1 MQKLYLKALM
11 LLLFPLAIGMVP
23 ALGQTIVGTVSD
35 DVTGETL
42 FGVTIITNETKEGV
56 ASDVDG
62 NYSLRLSKAGTYTL
76 RISYV
81 GYSTQTKTVTI
92 AAGQK
97 ITLNIKMAEDVA
109 KVEETVV
116 VGYGVQ
122 RKRDLTGSISK
133 LDGDELTDMPA
144 PSFEA
149 AIQGKAP
156 GVQITTGSGLA
167 GSPTVVRIRGLAS
180 ISASGDPLYVIDG
193 IPMTQDIALR
203 GNSGGMNNNPLA
215 FLNPEDIESIEIL
228 KDAAAN
234 AIYGARGA
242 NGVILITTKRAS
254 TPGWKFTFNTRVG
267 ISTPTSRPQM
277 LNKDQ
282 YVQMLQEAWENDG
295 NTGRAPL
302 TGGLTWNQVDSM
314 PGTNW
319 VDETIGVGMK
329 QMYNFG
335 VAKGGKDVSFL
346 ANFTHD
352 DNGTF
357 IIGNNYVR
365 SSIRLN
371 LDANLAKNLKLRV
384 NSSVSRGQNNRVD
397 AAWSGGLGAAM
408 STALPIYPIKNADG
422 SWFRGAGIGNNPVA
436 QRENKIWRTLEKR
449 FINGAGLDY
458 TVAKGLTITA
468 QGSYDYMDL
477 NDDIWEGRLIT
488 NTNNAGQS
496 IRNTVWVSNYNYT
509 LSANYMK
516 TIKED
521 HEIAVL
527 VGHEYQRSY
536 TQSSRV
542 EAQDMRAP
550 FYTEEMPTTATRT
563 SNPADK
569 WAFLGYFSRANYNYK
584 KKYFL
589 QAGLRADA
597 SSRFG
602 ANYRWGLFP
611 SLSGAWVIS
620 DEAFLKQHKS
630 ISFLKLRAGYGR
642 SGNSNNMPSNARFGL
657 FSPPENQ
664 IQYNSQPT
672 FYQTQIRNE
681 NFRWE
686 TSNNVDVGVEMGL
699 FKDRL
704 TVTLDLYSKKTND
717 VITYLF
723 IPPSSGF
730 TNYWENV
737 GSITNRGI
745 EFSFK
750 SRNLVGKFKWNTDFN
765 IARNVNEVSSLGVY
779 SEDAVSGGTNDT
791 RVIVGEPL
799 GTNYLVRFSHIDE
812 QSGLPVY
819 LDKTGKETYKWDPA
833 DRVPVGNILPKAV
846 GGITNNFSYKNFDF
860 SFLFVFVLG
869 NDIYESSAK
878 RQNGVV
884 TDWNMDTRIFDR
896 WQSASDDAVYPRLT
910 RNTQTYGS
918 TTPWINTTQW
928 LQDGSYL
935 RLRNVTF
942 GYSLSHAA
950 AKRINVQSMR
960 ITLIATNLF
969 LITRYTGMDPE
980 VSRDT
985 EPTQD
990 NYNQT
995 RNLAGTA
1002 ISYLTPPQERTF
1014 SLAINVGF

>member
-1 MQKLYLKALM
+1 MRKLYLKALL
-11 LLLFPLAIGMVP
+11 LLLFPLTIGV
-23 ALGQTIVGTVSD
+23 AAAWGQTIVGTVSD
-35 DVTGETL
+35 ELTSETL
-42 FGVTIITNETKEGV
+42 YGVTVITNETKEGV
-56 ASDVDG
+56 ATDING
-62 NYSLRLSKAGTYTL
+62 NYTLKLAKPGTYTL
-76 RISYV
+76 RFSFV
-81 GYSTQTKTVTI
+81 GYSTQNKTVTLTG
-92 AAGQK
+92 GQK
-97 ITLNIKMAEDVA
+97 ITLNIKMGEDVA

-122 RKRDLTGSISK
+122 RKRDLTGSITK

-203 GNSGGMNNNPLA
+203 GNNGGMNNNPLA

-242 NGVILITTKRAS
+242 NGVILITTKRAN

-267 ISTPTSRPQM
+267 ISTPTRKPQM
-277 LNKDQ
+277 LNKNQ

-295 NTGRAPL
+295 GTGRAPL
-302 TGGLTWNQVDSM
+302 TGGLTWAQVDSM

-319 VDETIGVGMK
+319 VDETMGIGMK

-335 VAKGGKDVSFL
+335 VAKGGKNFSFL

-365 SSIRLN
+365 SSVRLN
-371 LDANLAKNLKLRV
+371 LDANLTQKLKLRV
-384 NSSVSRGQNNRVD
+384 NSSIARGQNNRVD

-408 STALPIYPIKNADG
+408 STALPIYPIRNADG

-458 TVAKGLTITA
+458 ALTKSITLTA

-477 NDDIWEGRLIT
+477 NDDIWESRLIT
-488 NTNNAGQS
+488 NTNNAGRS
-496 IRNTVWVSNYNYT
+496 ERNTVWVSNYNYT
-509 LSANYMK
+509 LSANYIK
-516 TIKED
+516 TFKED
-521 HEIAVL
+521 HNVAVL

-563 SNPADK
+563 RNPADR
-569 WAFLGYFSRANYNYK
+569 WAFMGYFSRANYNYK
-584 KKYFL
+584 KKYFV

-611 SLSGAWVIS
+611 SVSGAWVVS
-620 DEAFLKQHKS
+620 DEAFMKHNKT
-630 ISFLKLRAGYGR
+630 ISFLKVRAGYGR

-664 IQYNSQPT
+664 IQYNGNPT

-699 FKDRL
+699 FKDRI
-704 TVTLDLYSKKTND
+704 TVTLDVYSKKTND

-750 SRNLVGKFKWNTDFN
+750 SRNLVGKFKWTTDFN
-765 IARNVNEVSSLGVY
+765 VARNINEVSSLGVY

-799 GTNYLVRFSHIDE
+799 GTNYLVRFSHID
-812 QSGLPVY
+812 QQTGLPVY
-819 LDKTGKETYKWDPA
+819 LDKEGKQTYTWDPA
-833 DRVPVGNILPKAV
+833 NRVAVGNILPKAV

-896 WQSASDDAVYPRLT
+896 WQTPGDDPRYPRLT

-928 LQDGSYL
+928 LENGSYL
-935 RLRNVTF
+935 RLRNVTL
-942 GYSLSHAA
+942 GYSLPNAV
-950 AKRINVQSMR
+950 AKKVNVQSLR
-960 ITLIATNLF
+960 VTLIATNLF
-969 LITRYTGMDPE
+969 LITRYTGLDPE

-995 RNLAGTA
+995 RNLAGSA